1 VTKIFGDF
9 IEMKDS
15 GQEYLKIDFSPTSIP
30 LQQRW
35 RNKDLSADFIAHY
48 LSTFFSGEDGSSLK
62 KQAEIKNSSNY
73 MANEL
78 LENALK
84 FSYAPSQYAISVQ
97 MYLEED
103 KITFYATNSV
113 DPKTVEDFQTFI
125 QRLLTENTH
134 ELYMEQLTRNTE
146 DDPNNGSGLGFL
158 TMINDYGVKLAWK
171 FKPLKQNSTVMTV
184 TTMAQWMV

>member
-15 GQEYLKIDFSPTSIP
+15 RQEYLKIDFSPTSIP

-48 LSTFFSGEDGSSLK
+48 LSTFFSGEDGSSLN
-62 KQAEIKNSSNY
+62 KQAEIKNSINY

-84 FSYAPSQYAISVQ
+84 FSYAPSQYAISIE

-113 DPKTVEDFQTFI
+113 DPKTIEDFQTFI
-125 QRLLTENTH
+125 QRLLTENTQ
-134 ELYMEQLTRNTE
+134 ELYMEQLTRNAE
-146 DDPNNGSGLGFL
+146 DDADDGSGLGFL

-171 FKPLKQNSTVMTV
+171 FEPLEPNSNVMTV